1 MVVVILWVLGFALLI
16 SSILTAVL
24 GYYFMRLV
32 RKTFN
37 YTCRKLQKQNFCLG
51 DEEMVP
57 IYKPTSKSVLI
68 PVPLS

>member
-16 SSILTAVL
+16 SSCLTAML
-24 GYYFMRLV
+24 GFYFIRLV
-32 RKTFN
+32 RRTYN
-37 YTCRKLQKQNFCLG
+37 YTCRKIQKQTFSLG
-51 DEEMVP
+51 DEEMAP